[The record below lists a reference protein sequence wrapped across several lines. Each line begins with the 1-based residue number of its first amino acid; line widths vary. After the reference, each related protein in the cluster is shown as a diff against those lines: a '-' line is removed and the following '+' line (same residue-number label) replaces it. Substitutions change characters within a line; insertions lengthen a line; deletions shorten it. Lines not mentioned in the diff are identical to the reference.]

1 MTKSE
6 CQGDH
11 HRSIDFRYSG
21 FGIRHWNSFVILR
34 SAFSFRPAISP
45 PTLRL
50 WGKSV
55 SEAGKIDNGTT
66 AR

>member
-1 MTKSE
+1 MFLQESF
-6 CQGDH
+6 
-11 HRSIDFRYSG
+11 SF
-21 FGIRHWNSFVILR
+21 FGLFSSFAIRASSFENAFVISC

-45 PTLRL
+45 PILRL
-50 WGKSV
+50 WGESV

>member
-1 MTKSE
+1 MFVDTVIS
-6 CQGDH
+6 
-11 HRSIDFRYSG
+11 SG
-21 FGIRHWNSFVILR
+21 SMPRKAFVILC

-45 PTLRL
+45 PILRP
-50 WGKSV
+50 WGESV